1 MLKHFKISAA
11 QDKSI
16 FGSSASL
23 SMYAKKYYN
32 VMILTRVKW
41 AGSLIGKP
49 LCVAPSSWRKTEYPL
64 VLQII

>member
-23 SMYAKKYYN
+23 SMYAKKYY
-32 VMILTRVKW
+32 VMILT
-41 AGSLIGKP
+41 
-49 LCVAPSSWRKTEYPL
+49 
-64 VLQII
+64 

>member
-16 FGSSASL
+16 FRISASL

-32 VMILTRVKW
+32 VMILT
-41 AGSLIGKP
+41 
-49 LCVAPSSWRKTEYPL
+49 
-64 VLQII
+64 